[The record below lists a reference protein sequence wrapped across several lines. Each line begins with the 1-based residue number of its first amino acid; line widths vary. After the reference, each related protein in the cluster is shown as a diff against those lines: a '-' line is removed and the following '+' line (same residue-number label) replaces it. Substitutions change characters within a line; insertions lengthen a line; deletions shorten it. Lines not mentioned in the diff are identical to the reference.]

1 MAGSFAEGMTEGA
14 GLFLRFKQS
23 ERQERLVEEQL
34 ATSKYNRELKQKEE
48 KVRVDTAKVNSANEL
63 LQNTVNQYDQAVL
76 AAGNDPAKLRAVDEL
91 FAPQILKVTD
101 LYKGVEGDAAMRNG
115 DRDYVGGKVGA
126 DGRVYPLMRNNDT
139 GKVAPATEGGVPFAE
154 GGKTYSFENMQQ
166 TISQVS
172 SHGRELAAKMSV
184 SWEPITN
191 PAQQRTIDTANAAKD
206 VKNVKTVLGIRDA
219 RTKMD
224 AKKNTSK
231 ETLEAL
237 GRTKLGTGGK
247 GDAQP
252 LADGPVSSS
261 GVTPVGRGGPDQAA
275 APVAE
280 PAAAAAA
287 VAPTKVTA
295 SGMSS
300 SPESYTYDPAPVSRR
315 KTRSARS
322 SSIKPKSEELARS
335 EIDHALKKADELDA
349 QAAQG
354 EDPRRSAQYTKQATN
369 WRAIADQ
376 KAAKN
381 FKPAGGE
388 SNSPMANPQGAIAE
402 KSSSEQDAILRA
414 AESRAKLSEQRV
426 GRKPSVSGVR
436 EMDLDST
443 RQDAAGILA
452 EAVDPR
458 GMDAET
464 TNALTE
470 LLASNAMTVP
480 DIMKALSPVE
490 DKGKWKTVEMDD
502 GSSFMFKESGPG
514 GGPASMRLIKEGAP
528 SQVDIREER
537 QVAHDV
543 LQEAF
548 KNSGIEQEWTGS
560 LVSDIGR
567 TNWPAL
573 GFDLADIGDPFFA
586 QEVAG
591 WASKAQK
598 SDAESQKLW
607 SAFKGFMGQGTLS
620 TSIAAQVTASMTPG
634 MTAQQIESGTANL
647 MKGYKKDAAMMA
659 LPPGVWTNAVAH
671 ANAWDLS
678 RDDVIQ
684 AYAAINA
691 KVDGMDG
698 ATEKYKWS
706 AVLKLLRTYEK

>member
-34 ATSKYNRELKQKEE
+34 ATSKYNRELKQKAE

-126 DGRVYPLMRNNDT
+126 DGRVYPLMRNNET

-206 VKNVKTVLGIRDA
+206 VKNVKKLLGIRDA

-237 GRTKLGTGGK
+237 GNTKLGAGGK

-280 PAAAAAA
+280 PAAAAYADPA
-287 VAPTKVTA
+287 QFDFNPPA
-295 SGMSS
+295 SSNTSS
-300 SPESYTYDPAPVSRR
+300 SYGRSKGKPGA
-315 KTRSARS
+315 TREATIKEAAGMRAR
-322 SSIKPKSEELARS
+322 
-335 EIDHALKKADELDA
+335 
-349 QAAQG
+349 AAQYRQ
-354 EDPRRSAQYTKQATN
+354 EAETSSP
-369 WRAIADQ
+369 ADQ
-376 KAAKN
+376 EIASRGAGPTADSKMKAADVLEASAN
-381 FKPAGGE
+381 QLEAARFTPVGGAKQ
-388 SNSPMANPQGAIAE
+388 SSMPDATGDIAE
-402 KSSSEQDAILRA
+402 KSVTEQDAILRA
-414 AESRAKLSEQRV
+414 SQSRAKLAGQRA
-426 GRKPSVSGVR
+426 GSKPSVSGVPESDLITSR
-436 EMDLDST
+436 EE
-443 RQDAAGILA
+443 AAGA
-452 EAVDPR
+452 FANAKDPR
-458 GMDAET
+458 AMDAET
-464 TNALTE
+464 TNAYVE
-470 LLASNAMTVP
+470 LIASGAITVP
-480 DIMKALSPVE
+480 EAMKMLSPVE
-490 DKGKWKTVEMDD
+490 DDGKWKTVTLDNGDTAMY
-502 GSSFMFKESGPG
+502 KESGKN
-514 GGPASMRLIKEGAP
+514 GGPGSFRMIQKGAPNQEELMRSRTAAMKSLEGAFAKEGL
-528 SQVDIREER
+528 DEEY
-537 QVAHDV
+537 
-543 LQEAF
+543 
-548 KNSGIEQEWTGS
+548 TGA
-560 LVSDIGR
+560 LVRDIGR

-573 GFDLADIGDPFFA
+573 GFDIGDLEDPFFA
-586 QEVAG
+586 QQVAK
-591 WASKAQK
+591 WAKTAQK
-598 SDAESQKLW
+598 SGRDAQGIYNTIMDAFGGGKL
-607 SAFKGFMGQGTLS
+607 T
-620 TSIAAQVTASMTPG
+620 TSIAAQVTASLNPG
-634 MTAQQIESGTANL
+634 MSAQQIAAGTANL
-647 MKGYKKDAAMMA
+647 MKGYKEDAAMMA

-671 ANAWDLS
+671 ANAWGLS

-684 AYAAINA
+684 TYAGINA

-706 AVLKLLRTYEK
+706 AVLQLLRTYKT